1 MKTFSIKQKDISKEW
16 LLIDAEG
23 VVLGRLASYISI
35 LLRGKHKTTFTPHMD
50 CGDNVVV
57 INAKKI
63 KLKGKKLK
71 NKVYYR
77 HTGYPGG
84 IKSKT
89 PQNILDSNRP
99 EDLLKMAVK
108 RMLTNNKIAR
118 KQMSNLKIFSD
129 ENHSLSAQKPRIIP
143 FRDFNRKNI

>member
-16 LLIDAEG
+16 LLIDADG

-89 PQNILDSNRP
+89 PQNILDSNQP
-99 EDLLKMAVK
+99 ENLLKMAVK
-108 RMLTNNKIAR
+108 RMLSNNKISR
-118 KQMSNLKIFSD
+118 KQMSNLKVFSD